1 MKSKYI
7 LLFLSVLLC
16 NYSQSQEFAPTTDTV
31 SHEVY
36 PEENILQNG
45 IDFFGSEELLQM
57 TLSFDIREF
66 LRTKDRTKY
75 QDAILTVN
83 INTGDSITQHIKL
96 KARGKMR
103 CSYCSFPPLMLKFK
117 DNVTEGERKQ
127 GRKTLKLVTHCY
139 LSPKYEN
146 NVLKEYLAYRLFNL
160 VTPYSFKTRLVRI
173 HYVDIHKPYKTYTT
187 YGILIENEDNLA
199 ERNNAVIIDNKYV
212 TQNHMNS
219 EDMTRVALFNYMIGN
234 TDWSVPYQH
243 NVKILKSLDVL
254 SDKGIPVAYDFDYS
268 GFVNTGYSAPRE
280 ELPIKTVTER
290 YYLGVCLGNEELNP
304 VIDQFEGLKGRF
316 LSTINE
322 FEYIS
327 MGSKK
332 QLVAYINSFYKVY
345 KHQNTL
351 LSDMNRTCKVY

>member
-1 MKSKYI
+1 
-7 LLFLSVLLC
+7 
-16 NYSQSQEFAPTTDTV
+16 
-31 SHEVY
+31 
-36 PEENILQNG
+36 
-45 IDFFGSEELLQM
+45 
-57 TLSFDIREF
+57 
-66 LRTKDRTKY
+66 
-75 QDAILTVN
+75 
-83 INTGDSITQHIKL
+83 
-96 KARGKMR
+96 
-103 CSYCSFPPLMLKFK
+103 MLKFK